1 MWMARILLVEDD
13 TSNRDMIDRRLCFEG
28 YQVITAANGA
38 QAVALAGSEKP
49 DLILM
54 DMDLPVL
61 SGWQATHRIKS
72 GPETHMIP
80 IIALTA
86 YVLSD
91 DRERCLNVGC
101 DEYESKPIEFASLFK
116 KMQTL
121 LNAQS
126 KSAAA

>member
-1 MWMARILLVEDD
+1 MTKILLVEDD
-13 TSNRDMIDRRLCFEG
+13 TSNRNMIDRRLCFEG
-28 YQVITAANGA
+28 YQVITAADGA
-38 QAVALAGSEKP
+38 RAVALAASEKP

-61 SGWQATHRIKS
+61 SGWQATHRLKS
-72 GPETHMIP
+72 GPETQMIP

-86 YVLSD
+86 YALPD
-91 DRERCLNVGC
+91 DRERCFNAGC
-101 DEYESKPIEFASLFK
+101 DEYESKPIEFTSLLK

-121 LNAQS
+121 LSAQS

>member
-1 MWMARILLVEDD
+1 MRMPRILLVEDD

-28 YQVITAANGA
+28 YQVITAADGA
-38 QAVALAGSEKP
+38 RAIALAGSEKP

-72 GPETHMIP
+72 GPETYMIP

-91 DRERCLNVGC
+91 DQERCFSAGC
-101 DEYESKPIEFASLFK
+101 DEYESKPIEFGSLLK
-116 KMQTL
+116 KMQAL

>member
-1 MWMARILLVEDD
+1 MARILLVEDD

-86 YVLSD
+86 YVLPD
-91 DRERCLNVGC
+91 DRERCFSVGC
-101 DEYESKPIEFASLFK
+101 DDYESKPIEFASLFK